1 MFWTAPASVLGPLL
15 TILTPSSVVCQVLN
29 TTSYTLL
36 LLLLCRVQLCDPID
50 GSPPG
55 SPVPGIL
62 QARIQYTDNPQIP
75 SPSRPP
81 LNSRLAANHLD
92 IPLQHL
98 IPWWLELK
106 PWSYSQ
112 SLLVLSVISVSD
124 HSIFPYCL
132 WQEYRNLPWPSFSY
146 SPYHLGQ
153 LSKHWQ
159 NLPTSSPPPLLSGM
173 AVATFHLPPC
183 IIHHPHP

>member
-1 MFWTAPASVLGPLL
+1 MSDSVWPHRRQPTRVPHPWDSPGKNTVHWQPPNSISVQ
-15 TILTPSSVVCQVLN
+15 TSFILFFFQ
-29 TTSYTLL
+29 TSFKLQT
-36 LLLLCRVQLCDPID
+36 CSQ
-50 GSPPG
+50 PPWH
-55 SPVPGIL
+55 
-62 QARIQYTDNPQIP
+62 
-75 SPSRPP
+75 SPSTSDPM
-81 LNSRLAANHLD
+81 
-92 IPLQHL
+92 
-98 IPWWLELK
+98 WLELK

-132 WQEYRNLPWPSFSY
+132 WQEPWPSFSY
-146 SPYHLGQ
+146 SPYPLGQ

-183 IIHHPHP
+183 IIHHPNP